1 MSKAK
6 TEARRKRAVRKRERS
21 KFGQKLNK
29 FRPKSE
35 VWFLKQIK
43 LNDLRFPFEE
53 NVTFGG
59 YIPDFINKQYKVIVE
74 VDGSIHNLEK
84 IKKKDIKKTKR
95 YNQLGYEVIR
105 VIAYNEESLK
115 NAITRLKEIRL
126 SKPLN

>member
-6 TEARRKRAVRKRERS
+6 TEARRKRRLRKRERS

-35 VWFLKQIK
+35 LWFLEQIK
-43 LNDLRFPFEE
+43 KHDLRFPFEE
-53 NVTFGG
+53 NITFGG
-59 YIPDFINKQYKVIVE
+59 YIPDFINKHYKVIVE

-84 IKKKDIKKTKR
+84 IKKKDIKKTKK

-105 VIAYNEESLK
+105 VIAYDDTSLK
-115 NAITRLKEIRL
+115 NAINRLREIRL

>member
-6 TEARRKRAVRKRERS
+6 TEARRKRRLRKRERS

-35 VWFLKQIK
+35 LWFLEQIK
-43 LNDLRFPFEE
+43 KHDLRFPFEE
-53 NVTFGG
+53 NITFGG
-59 YIPDFINKQYKVIVE
+59 YIPDFINKHYKVIVE
-74 VDGSIHNLEK
+74 VDGSIHNLDK
-84 IKKKDIKKTKR
+84 IKKKDIKKTKK

-105 VIAYNEESLK
+105 VIAYDDISLK
-115 NAITRLKEIRL
+115 NAINRLKEIRL